1 VSELLVL
8 WDVDYTL
15 VSAGGLG
22 TRLYEV
28 VFLEMFGRDLPAVAP
43 KAGRT
48 DRAIIA
54 DTLAM
59 AGLDAPRDR
68 VDAFL
73 ATLARQVAVADGTM
87 NVRVRALPGASD
99 AIAALAA
106 GSGDAAASSGDA
118 AGSGSGIRQSV
129 LTGNIRPLAAL
140 KLRQAG
146 LSDHLDL
153 DVGAYGDVHEVR
165 AELVPV
171 ARLAASQA
179 YGADFGRWSTVLVGD
194 TPLDVEAAL
203 AAGARVVG
211 VATGSYSEEE
221 LAAAGAHAVLPDL
234 TDTARVRTAVTG
246 ALPAR
251 RGQQSAFDRGGHRGR
266 SARHPQL
273 AERAQQVR
281 LHRRLADEK
290 LTADLG
296 VGAAACDPG
305 QDLGF
310 AAGKRLTRR
319 PSHVG
324 HQPFGDGRRQ
334 YGLAA
339 RGGSYR
345 IGEAGL
351 GGVLEQV
358 TGGARLDRPQDIGVG
373 LVGGQHEHPRSWVRR
388 EDLLGGRHPVA
399 ERHPQVHQ
407 DHVVFA
413 GTSQRHR
420 LGS

>member
-15 VSAGGLG
+15 VSADGLG

-28 VFLEMFGRDLPAVAP
+28 VFREMFGRELPAVAP

-59 AGLDAPRDR
+59 AGMDAPRER

-73 ATLARQVAVADGTM
+73 ATLARQVAVADGM

-106 GSGDAAASSGDA
+106 GSGDAAGTGDAA
-118 AGSGSGIRQSV
+118 AGSGGGIRQSV

-146 LSDHLDL
+146 LNDHLDL

-179 YGADFGRWSTVLVGD
+179 YGADFGGWSTVLVGD

-203 AAGARVVG
+203 AAGARAVG
-211 VATGSYSEEE
+211 VATGTYSAED
-221 LAAAGAHAVLPDL
+221 LVAAGAHAVLPDL
-234 TDTARVRTAVTG
+234 TNVARVRAAVTG
-246 ALPAR
+246 TLLAR
-251 RGQQSAFDRGGHRGR
+251 RG
-266 SARHPQL
+266 
-273 AERAQQVR
+273 
-281 LHRRLADEK
+281 
-290 LTADLG
+290 
-296 VGAAACDPG
+296 
-305 QDLGF
+305 
-310 AAGKRLTRR
+310 
-319 PSHVG
+319 
-324 HQPFGDGRRQ
+324 
-334 YGLAA
+334 
-339 RGGSYR
+339 
-345 IGEAGL
+345 
-351 GGVLEQV
+351 
-358 TGGARLDRPQDIGVG
+358 
-373 LVGGQHEHPRSWVRR
+373 
-388 EDLLGGRHPVA
+388 
-399 ERHPQVHQ
+399 
-407 DHVVFA
+407 
-413 GTSQRHR
+413 
-420 LGS
+420 